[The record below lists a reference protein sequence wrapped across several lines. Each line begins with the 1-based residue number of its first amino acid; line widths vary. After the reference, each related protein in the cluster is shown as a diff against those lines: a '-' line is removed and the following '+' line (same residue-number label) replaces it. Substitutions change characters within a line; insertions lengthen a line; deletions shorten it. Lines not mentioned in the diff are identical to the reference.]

1 MSALELGLGATMVAA
16 LVLYFLLGGADFGG
30 GVWDLLAWGPRRQ
43 AQRQVIEH
51 AIGVDVEVNTHAR
64 RAEFDAVVTEV
75 DDDGTAANQRVSGG
89 EQAKQCARL

>member
-1 MSALELGLGATMVAA
+1 MPLELGLGATMVAA

-51 AIGVDVEVNTHAR
+51 AIGPVWEAT
-64 RAEFDAVVTEV
+64 T
-75 DDDGTAANQRVSGG
+75 SG
-89 EQAKQCARL
+89 